1 MTELQKVSA
10 ETMRFMRGKY
20 KLDEVPGKYH
30 DIDCLIFRQGNKTI
44 LTINIC
50 EDRFEFHIVYG
61 KAQREKF
68 DAVRD
73 SFPSFIRD
81 IYDSCLT
88 YNNCKYM
95 LIPVADL
102 ETLEAIKQMIM
113 IKKSQPQTFSK
124 RTGCLWRLWTPLRF
138 VCSLHGRDIERGA
151 SKQGAR
157 TRKARLQYEAGR

>member
-1 MTELQKVSA
+1 MTRMGTLWRLLARMRLRESIMTELQKVSA

-113 IKKSQPQTFSK
+113 IKKIPTANLFQK
-124 RTGCLWRLWTPLRF
+124 NRLSMAVVDTVAICVF
-138 VCSLHGRDIERGA
+138 I
-151 SKQGAR
+151 
-157 TRKARLQYEAGR
+157 TRAGH